1 MNLSGSVSRKPAAN
15 EGTLKVFSGVLV
27 TITSGIVTSISY
39 MVFSKSTSSSAIT
52 LFGVFVFVNVLSYLD
67 SPSSEEIGAT
77 IEITPDLLT
86 RGSYSIFGCDSK
98 RVKILLAGVYLSG
111 VLGELISFSFATFS
125 ISFCSSRS
133 LIAVKL
139 VIEGIP

>member
-15 EGTLKVFSGVLV
+15 EGILKVFSGVLV
-27 TITSGIVTSISY
+27 TTTSGILTTSISY
-39 MVFSKSTSSSAIT
+39 MVFSKSTSSSAII
-52 LFGVFVFVNVLSYLD
+52 LFGVFVKILSYLD

-86 RGSYSIFGCDSK
+86 KGSYSVFGCDSK
-98 RVKILLAGVYLSG
+98 RVKILLAGVDLSG